1 MTFWGCS
8 TMKIEL
14 QLFFME
20 KTQQLQQGVLKSQ
33 GKFLKKCITKQG
45 IAPSVEKIFSFVL
58 WLSRKFFKQLHT
70 SSICLNFVV

>member
-1 MTFWGCS
+1 MNSTRGCS

-45 IAPSVEKIFSFVL
+45 IAPFVKNSSVLF
-58 WLSRKFFKQLHT
+58 
-70 SSICLNFVV
+70 CG

>member
-1 MTFWGCS
+1 
-8 TMKIEL
+8 MKIEL

-45 IAPSVEKIFSFVL
+45 IAPFVKNSSVLF
-58 WLSRKFFKQLHT
+58 
-70 SSICLNFVV
+70 CG